1 MWGFLI
7 AMSGLMLGVGAYAAA
22 NHPPD
27 AIYSATQM
35 FFMFE
40 IPFLLVMT
48 AIIIL
53 IGSLHSWL
61 SSIKHSAPR
70 EVAIS
75 QDSIVFS
82 GADVRGALTWTVYT
96 RYKETPW
103 SFILWKPRGSASTI
117 FPKRAFAS
125 PDHLLRCRA
134 LLDQHLAKSR
144 WFLG

>member
-82 GADVRGALTWTVYT
+82 GADVA
-96 RYKETPW
+96 
-103 SFILWKPRGSASTI
+103 RGSHVDSLHALQGNSLEFHSLEAQRLGLDDISQASI
-117 FPKRAFAS
+117 RVA
-125 PDHLLRCRA
+125 
-134 LLDQHLAKSR
+134 
-144 WFLG
+144 